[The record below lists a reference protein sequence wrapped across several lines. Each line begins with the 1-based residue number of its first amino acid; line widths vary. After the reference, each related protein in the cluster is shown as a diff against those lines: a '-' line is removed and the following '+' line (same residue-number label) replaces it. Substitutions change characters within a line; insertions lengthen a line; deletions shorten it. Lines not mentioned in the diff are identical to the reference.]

1 MMGADSLEKL
11 DQDHI
16 KYITDN
22 ITRFLNFLS
31 NSSTENSKNN
41 YFYDLYDTVSLR
53 LCNIVFFTL
62 MVFDH
67 AYLPVQ
73 IQRLFPDLFKLSSSK
88 NFSSN
93 FVSEIFNIEKSN
105 SGGYYKTSFGSINVH
120 EVIKKKN
127 LHIEEIK
134 EIKNSILLRTF
145 QRKYIDRSE
154 DEGDYQEFTY
164 DSQIENI
171 LDNALEILSNENIIS
186 QPESFRKNPTQ
197 KTEPAFSLPDQ
208 DLIVEESHVTQ
219 TLETF
224 SSFLPS
230 SPAYSKRINK
240 NKTNSQAFET
250 NVNPVFWD
258 EIGGLF
264 DVRKEILDIFLL
276 PFRISS
282 SISSKVPSRR
292 SILLYGPPGIVAF
305 FKYIH

>member
-11 DQDHI
+11 DQNHV

-31 NSSTENSKNN
+31 NASTENCKNN
-41 YFYDLYDTVSLR
+41 NSCYHLYETISLR

-62 MVFDH
+62 MVFDF
-67 AYLPVQ
+67 ASLPVQ

-88 NFSSN
+88 IFTSN
-93 FVSEIFNIEKSN
+93 FVSEIFNIDKSN
-105 SGGYYKTSFGSINVH
+105 LGGPYKNSFGSINVH
-120 EVIKKKN
+120 EIIKKKN

-134 EIKNSILLRTF
+134 EIKNSILLKTF
-145 QRKYIDRSE
+145 QSKYIDCF
-154 DEGDYQEFTY
+154 DNEGDYKEFTY
-164 DSQIENI
+164 ESQIENI
-171 LDNALEILSNENIIS
+171 LDNTLAILSNENTNS
-186 QPESFRKNPTQ
+186 QTESFRKNTSQ
-197 KTEPAFSLPDQ
+197 KTEPAFILPDQ
-208 DLIVEESHVTQ
+208 DLIVKELHVTQ
-219 TLETF
+219 TLESF

-250 NVNPVFWD
+250 NVNPVFWN

-276 PFRISS
+276 PLRISS
-282 SISSKVPSRR
+282 SISSKVPTRR
-292 SILLYGPPGIVAF
+292 SILLYGPPGLTAF
-305 FKYIH
+305 